1 MAKRVYRLK
10 GTEAGKALLGGIIA
24 PILQGEEVSEGTKK
38 TVKELFRYLPR
49 PSTKVDEI
57 EDGSGTALDT
67 VRARPSARFRS
78 VRKAQ
83 KALQKAEHL
92 KKYIQKHKECIEPD
106 VEYLKKALDLGED

>member
-10 GTEAGKALLGGIIA
+10 GTEAGKAVLGGIVA
-24 PILQGEEVSEGTKK
+24 PILRGEEVSEGTKK
-38 TVKELFRYLPR
+38 AVKELFRYLPR
-49 PSTKVDEI
+49 PSTRVDEI

-67 VRARPSARFRS
+67 VRARPSTRFRS

-92 KKYIQKHKECIEPD
+92 KKCIQKRKKLLEPD
-106 VEYLKKALDLGED
+106 VDYLKKALDLGED